1 MRAEDII
8 KRHEPYLALNFV
20 VIAIFLVMSASSIAG
35 EETAA
40 SEISFTCTPEPLRVR
55 FEVKG
60 GHYNGEVNC
69 GNLFLQPD
77 IPVAPVVTYG
87 SAKSGKFYTLMMIDP
102 DGDAHGSWPDPVNPG
117 TNSPVRHWIVGNIQ
131 GQVLRDGYK
140 ESTANPNDVSMLEP
154 YRYPHIPGVSDRYG
168 LFVFEQP
175 GRIEFEKL
183 DDSIINFD
191 YMTFIEKYRLEGPK
205 ASNFFVAVYTSV
217 SPFTGK
223 PFHGN
228 DVQDTWHKDYGK
240 GRLLP

>member
-1 MRAEDII
+1 MRGEVII
-8 KRHEPYLALNFV
+8 KRHEPYWALSFV
-20 VIAIFLVMSASSIAG
+20 VIAVFLALSASSIAG

-55 FEVKG
+55 FQVKG

-102 DGDAHGSWPDPVNPG
+102 DGDAHGSWPDPVKTG
-117 TNSPVRHWIVGNIQ
+117 TNSPVRHWIVGNIP
-131 GQVLRDGYK
+131 GQVLKDGYK
-140 ESTANPNDVSMLEP
+140 ENTANPNDVSMLEP

-175 GRIEFEKL
+175 ERIEFEKL
-183 DDSIINFD
+183 DGSIINFD
-191 YMTFIEKYRLEGPK
+191 YMTFINKYRLGSPK

-228 DVQDTWHKDYGK
+228 DVQDTWHQDYGK
-240 GRLLP
+240 DQLIP

>member
-1 MRAEDII
+1 M
-8 KRHEPYLALNFV
+8 KRLELVFALSFIGVAILLVTSATV
-20 VIAIFLVMSASSIAG
+20 VAG
-35 EETAA
+35 EKADATGLQ
-40 SEISFTCTPEPLRVR
+40 FTCTPEPLHVR
-55 FEVKG
+55 FQIKG

-87 SAKSGKFYTLMMIDP
+87 SANPEKLYTLMMIDP
-102 DGDAHGSWPDPVNPG
+102 DGDAYGSWPDPVKPG
-117 TNSPVRHWIVGNIQ
+117 TNSPVRHWIVGNIP
-131 GQVLRDGYK
+131 GQMLRSGYN
-140 ESTANPNDVSMLEP
+140 ENTVDTNDVRLLEP

-175 GRIEFEKL
+175 GRIEFGEL

-191 YMTFIEKYRLEGPK
+191 YMAFIDKHRLGRPK

-228 DVQDTWHKDYGK
+228 DVEDTWHQGYGK
-240 GRLLP
+240 GHLTP